1 VIAPFIQFDFN
12 PAPPF
17 DNPYRQDG
25 TMKIDAIA
33 VYLQGTYSITPE
45 LRITAAGR
53 YSSEKRTSDGVFTG
67 LFVPPKILDDARRW
81 SSFTP
86 KFGIEY
92 DVAEGTMLY
101 ASFTKG
107 FKSGTFN
114 VGQDNPAVN
123 PEQIQS
129 YEAGIKSRIFDN
141 KVDLTAAYFHYK
153 YKDLQVNK
161 IIGIA
166 TLTAN
171 AAAAKTDGFEI
182 AVNARVTPQFTLSSN
197 FTYLDSTFADF
208 CSINPV
214 AAGVP
219 SAPLCTDPLTP
230 GQDLSGNLL
239 PGSPKYAFVAGA
251 QYVLPV
257 GGNGQ
262 EVTLNADAS
271 YQSRIYFS
279 EFNDLQ
285 LSQKGVTKVNAS
297 IRYDSGASWS
307 VSLWGK
313 NVFNEQI
320 ANNKVLGIQ
329 LWGFPIYGAI
339 DAPATFGGTFGFKF

>member
-1 VIAPFIQFDFN
+1 
-12 PAPPF
+12 
-17 DNPYRQDG
+17 
-25 TMKIDAIA
+25 
-33 VYLQGTYSITPE
+33 
-45 LRITAAGR
+45 
-53 YSSEKRTSDGVFTG
+53 VFTG
-67 LFVPPKILDDARRW
+67 LFVPQVILDDARRW

-92 DVAEGTMLY
+92 DVADGTMLY
-101 ASFTKG
+101 ASYTKG

-114 VGQDNPAVN
+114 VGQENPAVN
-123 PEQIQS
+123 PEKIES
-129 YEAGIKSRIFDN
+129 YEAGIKSRLFDN
-141 KVDLTAAYFHYK
+141 SVDLTAAYFHYK
-153 YKDLQVNK
+153 YKNLQVNK

-182 AVNARVTPQFTLSSN
+182 AVNARLTPQFTLSGN
-197 FTYLDSTFADF
+197 FTYLDSTFSDF

-214 AAGVP
+214 AGNVP
-219 SAPLCTDPLTP
+219 NEPQCTDPLTP
-230 GQDLSGNLL
+230 GQNLSGNVL

-251 QYVLPV
+251 QYVVPV

-262 EVTLNADAS
+262 ELTLNADAS

-279 EFNDLQ
+279 EFKDVQ

-297 IRYDSGASWS
+297 LRYDSGGSWS

-313 NVFNEQI
+313 NIFDRQT
-320 ANNKVLGIQ
+320 AANKVLGIQ

-339 DAPATFGGTFGFKF
+339 DAPATYGATLGLKF